1 MATYVVGFE
10 EETYRDYV
18 HGLKQ
23 LLSYDPDQIQ
33 LLYVTPHR
41 WTPYFHFAADRQVIQ
56 AEQQKWDYK
65 HQVLSTRHM
74 PPWRVLMWVKFIE
87 AIMQLRP
94 RSLWRVMAHHDLSI
108 RDAMRWYYRIGRRVW
123 FYEIWNFLFREK
135 RQRDGLT
142 LKEFW
147 GMPQAGETEATEG
160 MTKRSGIS
168 LPNGASETSALT

>member
-1 MATYVVGFE
+1 MAAYVVGFE

-41 WTPYFHFAADRQVIQ
+41 WTPYFRLAAERQVIQ
-56 AEQQKWDYK
+56 TDQQKWDYK

-74 PPWRVLMWVKFIE
+74 PPWQVLMWVKFIE
-87 AIMQLRP
+87 AVMQLRP
-94 RSLWRVMAHHDLSI
+94 RSLRRVIAHHDLSI

-123 FYEIWNFLFREK
+123 FYEIGKFLFESGVK
-135 RQRDGLT
+135 RMALRLQSFGAHHRTVQKKRWSVVQLGR
-142 LKEFW
+142 
-147 GMPQAGETEATEG
+147 QAQKIERPHRR
-160 MTKRSGIS
+160 RSF
-168 LPNGASETSALT
+168 